1 MMDTLEKHLHVNQLF
16 YHYGKLLTERQ
27 REIVHY
33 YYEENYSLH
42 EIAELLDVSRNA
54 VHDQLTR
61 AVGKLKDYED
71 RLGLLRR
78 DEARRTII
86 EQLEETTED
95 DNQLALL
102 EQLKKVE

>member
-1 MMDTLEKHLHVNQLF
+1 MDTLEKHLFVNQLF
-16 YHYGKLLTERQ
+16 LHYGALLTKRQ

-54 VHDQLTR
+54 VHDQLNR
-61 AVGKLKDYED
+61 SVMKLNDYEK
-71 RLGLLRR
+71 RLGLLKREETRR
-78 DEARRTII
+78 ELI
-86 EQLEETTED
+86 EQLEAMTGDEA
-95 DNQLALL
+95 QLALL